1 MSRTMGFRMGK
12 MAKESES
19 YYWPV
24 RKFRD
29 ALPGRGGLHS
39 KKRDAR
45 SHLYASLSMLCT
57 RSCVVVVDIQ
67 IHGTSGQGSTNR

>member
-1 MSRTMGFRMGK
+1 MSKTVSDGEDG
-12 MAKESES
+12 ETGES

-57 RSCVVVVDIQ
+57 RSCVVVDIQ